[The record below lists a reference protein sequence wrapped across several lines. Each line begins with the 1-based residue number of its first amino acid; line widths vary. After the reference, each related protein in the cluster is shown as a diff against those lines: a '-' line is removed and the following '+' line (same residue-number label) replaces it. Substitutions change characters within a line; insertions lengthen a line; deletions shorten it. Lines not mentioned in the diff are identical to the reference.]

1 QNQFKFAATKPGA
14 AELGT
19 IVQLSALK
27 LIHVDVVVVASVVVA
42 SVVVASVVVNSIT
55 GARIGKVKVM
65 VI

>member
-27 LIHVDVVVVASVVVA
+27 LIHVDVVVVASVVV
-42 SVVVASVVVNSIT
+42 NSIT